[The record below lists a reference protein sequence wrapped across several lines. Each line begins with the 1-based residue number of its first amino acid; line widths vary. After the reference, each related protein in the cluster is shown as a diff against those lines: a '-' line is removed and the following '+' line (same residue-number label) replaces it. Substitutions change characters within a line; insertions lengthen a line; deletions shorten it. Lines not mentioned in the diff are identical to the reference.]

1 MVIWSDRAL
10 TDLFELSSIIEK
22 NFSFEIADKTVD
34 GLVIYVEEQLENNK
48 ELGKSFDLNPHY
60 RYLAF
65 KGNRIFY
72 TPYEDQENIYVVHIN
87 ARSSEVTSFYKD

>member
-1 MVIWSDRAL
+1 MVIWSERAL
-10 TDLFELSSIIEK
+10 TDLFELSSIEK

-34 GLVIYVEEQLENNK
+34 GLVLYVEEQLKNNK
-48 ELGKSFDLNPHY
+48 ELGRSFELNPHY
-60 RYLAF
+60 RYLVF

-87 ARSSEVTSFYKD
+87 ARTSEVTSF